1 MRIDSTKKKTRTGT
15 LAPHG
20 DGWRGRL
27 RLADGTKSKR
37 FDLPAGLTEDQARAT
52 LRALQAEEDRTGQ
65 VLAAKRDRAR
75 EDAAKAL
82 APHELETCDT
92 WHARLLDSGTVS
104 TSNHAAD
111 RWAKWVSPIIGAAPI
126 ATVGRDD
133 IERLRDEL
141 DAAILRHRAS
151 GRAPR
156 NLMPKSALNVWSL
169 VTRAFRHA
177 QNSKVRSLRV
187 RSDNPTTGV
196 LPPERGDGRRR
207 TFLYPVEVAQLLA
220 CPDVPRQWREVYA
233 VAVYTYLRPG
243 ELVELR
249 FSDVDL
255 EAGVL
260 HITRSFDWTTKEAK
274 PPKTS
279 NGIRTVPIPSSLLPL
294 LRARAKGAPREA
306 LVLPELLKT
315 GEFTMATRL
324 REHLRLA
331 GVDRAQLSA
340 DNATHMPVNFRSCR
354 DTGIT
359 WLALAGVDVARMQR
373 RAGHDD
379 ITTTLGYVK
388 LAEDFGGLLGTPFE
402 ELPSGLLDQALA
414 HQTAPHDTS
423 TRNRSEVLASPGGFE
438 PPLAT

>member
-1 MRIDSTKKKTRTGT
+1 MT
-15 LAPHG
+15 P
-20 DGWRGRL
+20 
-27 RLADGTKSKR
+27 
-37 FDLPAGLTEDQARAT
+37 PQ
-52 LRALQAEEDRTGQ
+52 
-65 VLAAKRDRAR
+65 LAALRFPTCEPTQPAPSECGLITDRQIPTA
-75 EDAAKAL
+75 EAVVL
-82 APHELETCDT
+82 I
-92 WHARLLDSGTVS
+92 W
-104 TSNHAAD
+104 
-111 RWAKWVSPIIGAAPI
+111 PIIGTAPI

-141 DAAILRHRAS
+141 DAAILRHRAN

-187 RSDNPTTGV
+187 RTDNPTAGV

-220 CPDVPRQWREVYA
+220 CPAVPRQWREVYA

-260 HITRSFDWTTKEAK
+260 HVTRSFDWTTKEAK

-279 NGIRTVPIPSSLLPL
+279 NGIRTVPIAPALLPL

-414 HQTAPHDTS
+414 HQTASHDTS
-423 TRNRSEVLASPGGFE
+423 TRNHSQVLASPGGFE